1 MGENKH
7 FNGIL
12 SLIVFNVVSTIVLLK
27 DSPISIYSLIELINI
42 DLGAR
47 GQAKARD
54 SILLTYRNTK
64 NKEIKRIM
72 EEVLRWILKKTR
84 EGNNGKFITFQEEI
98 AGLVFAKFLTL
109 CPSEEY
115 LGYDL
120 HAFFQRNS
128 FLREILKKKLFNPK
142 LTKQKRIYEPFYKLY
157 SD

>member
-1 MGENKH
+1 MSFEERLNHVMGENKH

-72 EEVLRWILKKTR
+72 EEVLR
-84 EGNNGKFITFQEEI
+84 
-98 AGLVFAKFLTL
+98 
-109 CPSEEY
+109 
-115 LGYDL
+115 
-120 HAFFQRNS
+120 
-128 FLREILKKKLFNPK
+128 
-142 LTKQKRIYEPFYKLY
+142 
-157 SD
+157 